1 MSHPGS
7 PGSRGRL
14 GGLAGDRMGGFG
26 RRALPR
32 TAYFEASKQPT
43 REIRTRTCR
52 LIGRLIVIGL
62 GSQSLHYSVHYMYI
76 NNLTFSQHK
85 ITRLYSD
92 ILGSDLRRA

>member
-7 PGSRGRL
+7 LGSRGRL

-62 GSQSLHYSVHYMYI
+62 GSQSLPLRTLYVH
-76 NNLTFSQHK
+76 
-85 ITRLYSD
+85 
-92 ILGSDLRRA
+92 